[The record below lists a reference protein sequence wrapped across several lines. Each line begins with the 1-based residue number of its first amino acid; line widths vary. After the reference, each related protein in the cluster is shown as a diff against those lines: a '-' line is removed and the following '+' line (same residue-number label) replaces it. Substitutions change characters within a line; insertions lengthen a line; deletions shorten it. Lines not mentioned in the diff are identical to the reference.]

1 MKKKTKTKLERKWQ
15 NLPLHHIDA
24 CVVLEVLIKQKE
36 YEDCKNYLNRSG
48 NKYRGII
55 SISALG
61 EILMVSIKKFEKE
74 TEGGR
79 VSLFI
84 GELANKRKIDFSAPQ
99 FRTHPLVEKIK
110 LIESR
115 AEPMD
120 ALNLATAITENA
132 DVFVTLDGKLI
143 GNKKIESA
151 FKIKI
156 KHPREL

>member
-1 MKKKTKTKLERKWQ
+1 M

-24 CVVLEVLIKQKE
+24 CIVMEVFMEDKE
-36 YEDCKNYLNRSG
+36 YERCEDYLNRIG
-48 NKYRGII
+48 YKYRGNI

-61 EILMVSIKKFEKE
+61 EILMGIIKKFEE
-74 TEGGR
+74 EIDR
-79 VSLFI
+79 QESFLFVSQLMD
-84 GELANKRKIDFSAPQ
+84 KRKIDFSSPQ
-99 FRTHPLVEKIK
+99 FKTYGIVEKIK
-110 LIESR
+110 SVETR

-132 DVFVTLDGKLI
+132 DVFVTLDDKLA

-156 KHPREL
+156 KHPNEL